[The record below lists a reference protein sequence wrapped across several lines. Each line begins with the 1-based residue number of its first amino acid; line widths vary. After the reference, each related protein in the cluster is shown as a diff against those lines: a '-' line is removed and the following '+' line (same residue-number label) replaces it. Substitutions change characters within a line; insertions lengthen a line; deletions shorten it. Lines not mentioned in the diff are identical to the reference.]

1 MIENEV
7 YGPENVKHVMN
18 GGQYVRGIRGMAIIL
33 EVIQPTL

>member
-33 EVIQPTL
+33 EVIQPTF